1 MSKTNKL
8 IKKNQLSKLVNRFS
22 KSYVIEEMEKSLRQ
36 AKSTE
41 LLVTN
46 IDDNSIIKSAIIP
59 NDALKN
65 IADSINKNGLT
76 HPLIVRPKKNYYE
89 IVFGRKRLIAMKKY
103 NKPEIKLISIEMECD
118 CLWTG
123 SVMPEP

>member
-1 MSKTNKL
+1 MSKTNRL

-22 KSYVIEEMEKSLRQ
+22 KSYVIEEMEKNLRQ

-65 IADSINKNGLT
+65 IRQSTNFEINNEE
-76 HPLIVRPKKNYYE
+76 KKK
-89 IVFGRKRLIAMKKY
+89 FKKF
-103 NKPEIKLISIEMECD
+103 III
-118 CLWTG
+118 
-123 SVMPEP
+123 